1 MFTQRLVK
9 IDITLL
15 TQLQIYGD
23 NFVSNTNRSIF
34 IAPLLGL
41 LTFYVCAY
49 SFGFEDNAAIT
60 AGITVLTV
68 TWWVSEAIPIP
79 VTSLLPFALFPMFG
93 ILTHTEVSSAFGSHV
108 ILLLMGAFMLSKS
121 LERAGVHKRLAIMM
135 VNAIGANSK
144 KRLVMGFMLA
154 TAMLS
159 MWISN
164 TATVLIMLPIALAVL
179 SQVQEKS
186 LKVAL
191 ILGIAYSASV
201 GGIGTLIGTPPN
213 VIFAGLYE
221 QQSGQEFSFLTWMMV
236 GIPCVIIAIPMM
248 AIWLTRKLRGPL
260 NVELPEL
267 GQWQT
272 EEVRTLAVF
281 GLAVLAWITRNEP
294 FGGWSDLFG
303 IQFAG
308 DSTVA
313 LAAVVLMF
321 LVPNGKGERLLDWKT
336 AVNIPWGMLLLFAGG
351 IALAKGFTAS
361 GLSVLIG
368 DGLSSFTEF
377 PLVVTILLLCLS
389 VTYLTE
395 ITSNT
400 ATATLLMPILYIVGI
415 NYGVDPAVLMIP
427 AAMAASCAFM
437 LPVATAPNAIAYGTG
452 EIEIRDMVKEG
463 AVLSFAISSMLG
475 LVTYVMLGLVM

>member
-1 MFTQRLVK
+1 
-9 IDITLL
+9 
-15 TQLQIYGD
+15 
-23 NFVSNTNRSIF
+23 
-34 IAPLLGL
+34 
-41 LTFYVCAY
+41 
-49 SFGFEDNAAIT
+49 
-60 AGITVLTV
+60 
-68 TWWVSEAIPIP
+68 
-79 VTSLLPFALFPMFG
+79 
-93 ILTHTEVSSAFGSHV
+93 
-108 ILLLMGAFMLSKS
+108 
-121 LERAGVHKRLAIMM
+121 
-135 VNAIGANSK
+135 
-144 KRLVMGFMLA
+144 
-154 TAMLS
+154 
-159 MWISN
+159 
-164 TATVLIMLPIALAVL
+164 
-179 SQVQEKS
+179 
-186 LKVAL
+186 
-191 ILGIAYSASV
+191 
-201 GGIGTLIGTPPN
+201 
-213 VIFAGLYE
+213 
-221 QQSGQEFSFLTWMMV
+221 
-236 GIPCVIIAIPMM
+236 M
-248 AIWLTRKLRGPL
+248 AIWLTRKLKGPL
-260 NVELPEL
+260 NVELPVL
-267 GQWQT
+267 GNWQT
-272 EEVRTLAVF
+272 EEIRTLAVF

-294 FGGWSDLFG
+294 FGGWSDMLG
-303 IQFAG
+303 IQSAG

-321 LVPNGKGERLLDWKT
+321 LVPNGKGERLLDWQS

-452 EIEIRDMVKEG
+452 EIEIKDMVKEG